1 LGIAFISKFAVAT
14 ELKAKALMA
23 VRVNGLS
30 ITREMKIVHRKD
42 KHLTHAALTF
52 IDIAR
57 SFPIRSSA

>member
-1 LGIAFISKFAVAT
+1 
-14 ELKAKALMA
+14 MA